1 MAYGRFGGAPKFWH
15 HGVDGWLSLEDG
27 RQSSPVVRRQEINGG
42 GGVWVIWKR
51 EMEVQDAKS
60 SPVSRPSRLQKRQDQ
75 AR

>member
-42 GGVWVIWKR
+42 GGCLGDLEERDGGSGCQKF
-51 EMEVQDAKS
+51 
-60 SPVSRPSRLQKRQDQ
+60 PRLE
-75 AR
+75 A